1 MKPLKKDLGL
11 VDAFGVALN
20 PMVESEGMF
29 GRIVFC
35 FMLLQPEHLIGHVF
49 LFVFYF
55 KLELA

>member
-20 PMVESEGMF
+20 PLVESEGMF
-29 GRIVFC
+29 GRI
-35 FMLLQPEHLIGHVF
+35 MLLQPEHLIGHVF

>member
-1 MKPLKKDLGL
+1 MDLGL

-20 PMVESEGMF
+20 PLVESEGMF

-49 LFVFYF
+49 LLGFYF